1 MSTAATADDSLKE
14 WVFES
19 VGDAGPDDTSRPIDF
34 ENSGCFFTNAIKRK
48 REALF
53 EVFIPTTS
61 FLNPNSFDVVYFR
74 VTNRIRLGD
83 KTAEKQACSRR
94 FLGKR
99 GYVMGRPSSNPDKL
113 PFQIK
118 REELGLSREQA
129 VKKIA
134 GMTYDRLEGIENRR
148 IAATPEDILLL
159 AKRYNDPS
167 LCNAYC
173 SGPCMIGQ
181 RYVPEVKV
189 GELPSIVLGMIV
201 TLNNVGAMK
210 DRLIAIAADGII
222 DEDEREDFEAIQNQL
237 EELSIAVEALQLWV
251 EKTLDKE

>member
-1 MSTAATADDSLKE
+1 MPTAAAVDGFLKE

-19 VGDAGPDDTSRPIDF
+19 IGDTELNEISRPMDF
-34 ENSGCFFTNAIKRK
+34 ENSGCFSVNAIRRK
-48 REALF
+48 PEILF
-53 EVFIPTTS
+53 GAFVPTTS
-61 FLNPNSFDVVYFR
+61 FLNPNSFDAVYFR
-74 VTNRIRLGD
+74 VTKRIRLGGE
-83 KTAEKQACSRR
+83 TAEKQAR
-94 FLGKR
+94 FRKYLGKR
-99 GYVMGRPSSNPDKL
+99 GRFMGRPSNNPDKL
-113 PFQIK
+113 PFQTR

-129 VKKIA
+129 VKEIA

-173 SGPCMIGQ
+173 SGQCMIGQ

-189 GELPSIVLGMIV
+189 GELPSIVLGMIA
-201 TLNNVGAMK
+201 TLNNVETMK

-222 DEDEREDFEAIQNQL
+222 DENEREDFEAIQNQL

>member
-1 MSTAATADDSLKE
+1 
-14 WVFES
+14 
-19 VGDAGPDDTSRPIDF
+19 
-34 ENSGCFFTNAIKRK
+34 
-48 REALF
+48 
-53 EVFIPTTS
+53 
-61 FLNPNSFDVVYFR
+61 
-74 VTNRIRLGD
+74 
-83 KTAEKQACSRR
+83 
-94 FLGKR
+94 
-99 GYVMGRPSSNPDKL
+99 MGRPSNNPGKL

-129 VKKIA
+129 VKEIA
-134 GMTYDRLEGIENRR
+134 GMSYDRLEGIENRR

-173 SGPCMIGQ
+173 SGQCKIGQ

-189 GELPSIVLGMIV
+189 GELPSIVLGMLA
-201 TLNNVGAMK
+201 TLNNIEVMK

-222 DEDEREDFEAIQNQL
+222 DEEERKDFEAIQDQL

>member
-1 MSTAATADDSLKE
+1 MPTAAAVDDSLKE

-19 VGDAGPDDTSRPIDF
+19 VGDTGLNEASRPIDF
-34 ENSGCFFTNAIKRK
+34 ENFGCFSANAIRRM
-48 REALF
+48 REILF
-53 EVFIPTTS
+53 EAFVPTTS
-61 FLNPNSFDVVYFR
+61 SLNPNSFDAVYFR
-74 VTNRIRLGD
+74 VTKRTRLGD
-83 KTAEKQACSRR
+83 KTTEKQVRFR
-94 FLGKR
+94 KFLGKR
-99 GYVMGRPSSNPDKL
+99 GRVMGRPSNNPDKL
-113 PFQIK
+113 PFQTR

-129 VKKIA
+129 VKEIA

-173 SGPCMIGQ
+173 SGQCMIGQ

-189 GELPSIVLGMIV
+189 GELPSIVLGMIA
-201 TLNNVGAMK
+201 TLNNIGAMK

-222 DEDEREDFEAIQNQL
+222 DENEREDFEAIQNQL
-237 EELSIAVEALQLWV
+237 EKLSIAVEALQLWV
-251 EKTLDKE
+251 EKTLDEK